1 MPLIKKKTQMPKRG
15 ASDRAADFGEVAC
28 GYSTEQALEEASR
41 CLFCKDKPCI
51 AGCPVGVDIPAFIK
65 LITEKKFFE
74 AYLKIK
80 ETNCLSA
87 VCGRVCPQ
95 EDQCE
100 LLCTMGKKFEPVG
113 IGRLERF
120 VSDFAYKENP
130 SGTPLHPDGKTNP
143 NKSNILTGT
152 GKSPFNPPF
161 PKRENTGTK
170 TCKKVAII
178 GSGPGGLTAAGELA
192 GAGFAVTVFEALH
205 EAGGVL
211 TYGIPEFRLP
221 KEIVRK
227 EIENLKKTG
236 VNFKYGCVIGKTK
249 TLNQLFSEGYSAV
262 YIGIGAGLPKFMGL
276 PGENLNGV
284 YSANEFLTR
293 INLMKAYKFPEYI
306 TPVKKMK
313 NVGVVGGGNVAM
325 DSARCALRLK
335 AENVYNIYRRS
346 REEMPARKEE
356 IANAE
361 EEGIKFNFLLN
372 PVEIIGDEKGFVR
385 AMKCAKMKLGEPD
398 ESGRRRPVVIP
409 GEFLTFEVDTV
420 VIAVGAGANPLL
432 PSTVSGLKLN
442 KWGYIE
448 INPETMETSIKNVF
462 AGGDIVTG
470 SATVISAMGAGKCA
484 ALSIINRFIG

>member
-1 MPLIKKKTQMPKRG
+1 MPVIKKKTEMPKRG
-15 ASDRAADFGEVAC
+15 ASERATDFEEVAL
-28 GYSTEQALEEASR
+28 GYSAEQALDEARR

-51 AGCPVGVDIPAFIK
+51 KGCPVGVDIPAFIK
-65 LITEKKFFE
+65 LITEKKFLE

-80 ETNCLSA
+80 ETNYLPA

-95 EDQCE
+95 EEQCE

-120 VSDFAYKENP
+120 VSDFAYKE
-130 SGTPLHPDGKTNP
+130 KTSETSLRRNRGRLQ
-143 NKSNILTGT
+143 N
-152 GKSPFNPPF
+152 
-161 PKRENTGTK
+161 
-170 TCKKVAII
+170 KKVAVI

-192 GAGFAVTVFEALH
+192 GAGFAVTIFEALH

-211 TYGIPEFRLP
+211 VYGIPEFRLP

-227 EIENLKKTG
+227 EVENLRKTG
-236 VNFKYGCVIGKTK
+236 VDFKYGCVIGKTK
-249 TLNQLFSEGYSAV
+249 TLSQLFSDGYSAV
-262 YIGIGAGLPKFMGL
+262 YIGIGAGLPKFLGI

-293 INLMKAYKFPEYI
+293 INLMKAYRFPEYI
-306 TPVKKMK
+306 TPVKKIK
-313 NVGVVGGGNVAM
+313 NAAVVGGGNVAM

-356 IANAE
+356 IINAG
-361 EEGIKFNFLLN
+361 EEGVKFNFLLN

-398 ESGRRRPVVIP
+398 ESGRRRPIVIQ
-409 GEFLTFEVDTV
+409 GEFSMFEVDTV

-432 PSTVSGLKLN
+432 PGTVSGLKLN

-470 SATVISAMGAGKCA
+470 SATVISAMGAGKKA
-484 ALSIINRFIG
+484 AGAMIRRLAE